1 MESIKELR
9 EVLQAKKVNPVG
21 WRRPWGYKTFQR
33 GPSIYI
39 TRILLNTRVTPT
51 YVTIAG
57 ILIGLAGCF
66 FLLSLEWYI
75 KLLGLFLLY
84 LNILSDKVDGEIA
97 RYKKIY
103 DLQGLYWDEIN
114 HLVIP
119 ALAWLA
125 LAFGVVPL
133 SQFLDI
139 GLWFFG
145 AGILGALALMTIR
158 VTHSLAPQIYGK
170 KYLKYKE
177 LYPQIQNS
185 MTDIEPPKK
194 SASFFRTLI
203 RAVHELQ
210 DFFIVIAAAGF
221 IVIIE
226 QAFFRDS
233 IFHPI
238 LANYILFMSALFIL
252 FAIENIIK
260 KSFSLESDIERIT
273 QIGK

>member
-1 MESIKELR
+1 
-9 EVLQAKKVNPVG
+9 
-21 WRRPWGYKTFQR
+21 
-33 GPSIYI
+33 
-39 TRILLNTRVTPT
+39 
-51 YVTIAG
+51 
-57 ILIGLAGCF
+57 
-66 FLLSLEWYI
+66 
-75 KLLGLFLLY
+75 
-84 LNILSDKVDGEIA
+84 
-97 RYKKIY
+97 
-103 DLQGLYWDEIN
+103 
-114 HLVIP
+114 
-119 ALAWLA
+119 
-125 LAFGVVPL
+125 
-133 SQFLDI
+133 
-139 GLWFFG
+139 
-145 AGILGALALMTIR
+145 
-158 VTHSLAPQIYGK
+158 
-170 KYLKYKE
+170 
-177 LYPQIQNS
+177 